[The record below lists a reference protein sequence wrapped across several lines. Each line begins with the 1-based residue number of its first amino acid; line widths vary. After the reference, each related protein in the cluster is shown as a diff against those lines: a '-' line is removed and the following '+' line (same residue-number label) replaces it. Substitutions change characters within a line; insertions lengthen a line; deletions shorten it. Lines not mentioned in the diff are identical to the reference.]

1 MSLTEDIREKVKQKE
16 DTLNY
21 IADEIVLTDTK
32 KEDYDGAISTLDNRL
47 VNQINEVD
55 QTLADV
61 QTAYQ
66 ARVNVGCRTDTFWAL
81 TGVTTSTAGVGA
93 NTHYHLLCTKLS
105 LAGYAATTTAG
116 AGTTNVVYPTDGNF
130 AWIDPNTPT
139 VAGIL
144 TMSQYTKYGYIIDN
158 LHGIKYYDS
167 PGTLDIGNTTVGEF
181 IGTVGT
187 SSTVLSVMSPYSD
200 LQRENITNSF
210 SIGDIITCDKSAVF
224 SGQSDTIVGFGSA
237 IASFTG
243 ISTAIGIGTTTIPT
257 ILLKTGAIGFATA
270 PESDGKFVTFTVSS
284 DPVGIRTYNDYAI
297 PFMSNPFS
305 PETLGIMN
313 GRTIGIGHS
322 LYYDVS
328 GLSSSSQSWRPEYA
342 IKGYEDDG
350 IDDYVQP
357 DVGADVIYYLEGFDV
372 RPVFIGGSWASE
384 GDRTMVTNPALGSFA
399 SVYHDCTDTGS
410 GGYTCAAEETAL
422 TAAIG
427 VRDAKEAEFASGLST
442 FNTALDAANA
452 LRLEKKNNYDLKI
465 WGLRQAIGNEV
476 DEINRYKSLNS
487 YIDTEGLD

>member
-1 MSLTEDIREKVKQKE
+1 MSLTDDIREKVKRKE
-16 DTLNY
+16 VSLDS
-21 IADEIVLTDTK
+21 IADEIIITDAK
-32 KEDYDGAISTLDNRL
+32 KEEYDGAISTLDKRL
-47 VNQINEVD
+47 VIQINEVD

-81 TGVTTSTAGVGA
+81 TGVTTSTAGTGS

-116 AGTTNVVYPTDGNF
+116 AGTTNVVYPTDGDF

-158 LHGIKYYDS
+158 LHGIKYYNS
-167 PGTLDIGNTTVGEF
+167 PGTIDIGDTTVGQF

-187 SSTVLSVMSPYSD
+187 SSTVLSIMSPYSD
-200 LQRENITNSF
+200 LNRENISDSF
-210 SIGDIITCDKSAVF
+210 SIGDIVTCDKSAVF
-224 SGQSDTIVGFGSA
+224 AGSSDTIVGFGSA
-237 IASFTG
+237 IASFSG
-243 ISTAIGIGTTTIPT
+243 ISTTIGIGTTTIPT

-297 PFMSNPFS
+297 PFISNPFS

-313 GRTIGIGHS
+313 GTNIGIGHS

-328 GLSSSSQSWRPEYA
+328 GLSSSTQSWRPEYA
-342 IKGYEDDG
+342 IEGYDEV
-350 IDDYVQP
+350 DDYVEP
-357 DVGADVIYYLEGFDV
+357 AVGADTIPYKEGFDV
-372 RPVFIGGSWASE
+372 RPVLFGGTWAEE
-384 GDRTMVTNPALGSFA
+384 GDRTTMTNSLFTWSI
-399 SVYHDCTDTGS
+399 YEDCTDT
-410 GGYTCAAEETAL
+410 YTCAAEETAL

-427 VRDAKEAEFASGLST
+427 VRDTKEAEFASGIGT

-452 LRLEKKNNYDLKI
+452 LRTEKKNSYDLRI
-465 WGLRQAIGNEV
+465 WSFRQAMGHEV
-476 DEINRYKSLNS
+476 DEINRYNILKD

>member
-1 MSLTEDIREKVKQKE
+1 MSLTDDINEKIKQKE
-16 DTLNY
+16 VSLDG
-21 IADEIVLTDTK
+21 IADEIVVTDTK
-32 KEDYDGAISTLDNRL
+32 KEDYDGAISTLDKRL
-47 VNQINEVD
+47 VIQINEVD

-81 TGVTTSTAGVGA
+81 TGVTTSTAGTGS

-116 AGTTNVVYPTDGNF
+116 AGTTNVVYPTDGDF
-130 AWIDPNTPT
+130 AWIDPKNTSLA
-139 VAGIL
+139 AGIV

-167 PGTLDIGNTTVGEF
+167 PVCVDIGDTTVGQF

-187 SSTVLSVMSPYSD
+187 SSTVLSIMSPYSD
-200 LQRENITNSF
+200 LGRENISDSF
-210 SIGDIITCDKSAVF
+210 SIGDIVTCDKSAVF
-224 SGQSDTIVGFGSA
+224 VGQSDTIVGFGSA
-237 IASFTG
+237 IASFSG
-243 ISTAIGIGTTTIPT
+243 ISTTIGIGTTTIPT
-257 ILLKTGAIGFATA
+257 ILLKSGAIGFATA

-297 PFMSNPFS
+297 PFISNPFS

-313 GRTIGIGHS
+313 GRNIGAGHS
-322 LYYDVS
+322 VYYNNT
-328 GLSSSSQSWRPEYA
+328 GFASSPQSWRPEHA
-342 IKGYEDDG
+342 IEGYEPEV
-350 IDDYVQP
+350 DDYVEP
-357 DVGADVIYYLEGFDV
+357 DVGAGSIYYKEGFDV
-372 RPVFIGGSWASE
+372 RPVLFGGIWAEE
-384 GDRTMVTNPALGSFA
+384 GDRTTMTNSLFTWSI
-399 SVYHDCTDTGS
+399 YEDCTDT
-410 GGYTCAAEETAL
+410 YTCAAEETAL

-427 VRDAKEAEFASGLST
+427 VRDTKEAEFASGIGT

-452 LRLEKKNNYDLKI
+452 LRTEKKNSYDLRI
-465 WGLRQAIGNEV
+465 WSFRQAMGHEV
-476 DEINRYKSLNS
+476 DEINRYNSLKD

>member
-1 MSLTEDIREKVKQKE
+1 MSLTEDIKAKIKRKE
-16 DTLNY
+16 DTLDA
-21 IADEIVLTDTK
+21 IADEIIVIDAQ
-32 KEDYDGAISTLDNRL
+32 KEDFDGAISTLDNRL

-66 ARVNVGCRTDTFWAL
+66 ARVNVGCRTDMFWAL
-81 TGVTTSTAGVGA
+81 AGVTTSTAGVGA

-116 AGTTNVVYPTDGNF
+116 AGTTNVVYPTDGDF
-130 AWIDPNTPT
+130 AWINPKDTSLAT
-139 VAGIL
+139 GIV

-167 PGTLDIGNTTVGEF
+167 PGTLDIGDTTVGEF

-187 SSTVLSVMSPYSD
+187 SSTVLSVMTPYSD
-200 LQRENITNSF
+200 LERENITNSF
-210 SIGDIITCDKSAVF
+210 SIGDLVTCDKSSVF

-270 PESDGKFVTFTVSS
+270 PESNGKFVTFTVSS

-297 PFMSNPFS
+297 DFGANPFS

-357 DVGADVIYYLEGFDV
+357 DVGADVIYYLEGFAN

-384 GDRTMVTNPALGSFA
+384 GDRTIVTNPISFA
-399 SVYHDCTDTGS
+399 SVYEACTDT
-410 GGYTCAAEETAL
+410 YTCSAEEAAL
-422 TAAIG
+422 TAAIA

-442 FNTALDAANA
+442 FNTSLDAANA
-452 LRLEKKNNYDLKI
+452 LRTEKKNNYDLKI
-465 WGLRQAIGNEV
+465 WGLRQAIGHEV

>member
-1 MSLTEDIREKVKQKE
+1 MSLTEDIKEKIKE
-16 DTLNY
+16 KGDSLDA
-21 IADEIVLTDTK
+21 IADEIVLIDTK

-81 TGVTTSTAGVGA
+81 TGVTTSTAGTGA

-130 AWIDPNTPT
+130 AWINPKDTSLAT
-139 VAGIL
+139 GIV

-167 PGTLDIGNTTVGEF
+167 PVTLDIGDTTIGEF

-187 SSTVLSVMSPYSD
+187 SSTVLSVMTPYLD
-200 LQRENITNSF
+200 LERENITGSF
-210 SIGDIITCDKSAVF
+210 SVGDIVTCDKSNVF
-224 SGQSDTIVGFGSA
+224 GGDSDTIVGFGSA

-284 DPVGIRTYNDYAI
+284 DPVGIRTYNDYALR
-297 PFMSNPFS
+297 FGANPFS

-342 IKGYEDDG
+342 VEDFDG
-350 IDDYVQP
+350 VDDYVEP
-357 DVGADVIYYLEGFDV
+357 DVGADVIYYLEAFAN

-384 GDRTMVTNPALGSFA
+384 GDRTMVTNPVSFA
-399 SVYHDCTDTGS
+399 SVYEACTDT
-410 GGYTCAAEETAL
+410 YTCSAEEAAL
-422 TAAIG
+422 IAAIA

-452 LRLEKKNNYDLKI
+452 LR
-465 WGLRQAIGNEV
+465 
-476 DEINRYKSLNS
+476 
-487 YIDTEGLD
+487 TE

>member
-1 MSLTEDIREKVKQKE
+1 MSLTEDIKATIKKKE

-21 IADEIVLTDTK
+21 IADEIVVTDTQ
-32 KEDYDGAISTLDNRL
+32 KEDVDGAISTLDNRL

-66 ARVNVGCRTDTFWAL
+66 ARVNVGCRTDMFWAL
-81 TGVTTSTAGVGA
+81 AGVTTSTAGAGS

-130 AWIDPNTPT
+130 AWINPKDTSLT
-139 VAGIL
+139 TGIV

-167 PGTLDIGNTTVGEF
+167 PGTLDVGDTTIGEF

-187 SSTVLSVMSPYSD
+187 SSNVLSVMTPYSD
-200 LQRENITNSF
+200 LERENITGSF
-210 SIGDIITCDKSAVF
+210 SVGDIVTCDKSSVF

-257 ILLKTGAIGFATA
+257 ILLKDGAIGFATA
-270 PESDGKFVTFTVSS
+270 PESNGKFVTFTVSS
-284 DPVGIRTYNDYAI
+284 DPVGIRTYNDYALR
-297 PFMSNPFS
+297 FGANPFS

-328 GLSSSSQSWRPEYA
+328 GLSSSPQSWKPEYA
-342 IKGYEDDG
+342 IKGVDG
-350 IDDYVQP
+350 IDDYVEP
-357 DVGADVIYYLEGFDV
+357 DVGADVIYYLEGFAN
-372 RPVFIGGSWASE
+372 RPVFIGGSWPSE
-384 GDRTMVTNPALGSFA
+384 GDRTVVTNPVSFA
-399 SVYHDCTDTGS
+399 SVYEACTDT
-410 GGYTCAAEETAL
+410 YTCSAEEAAL
-422 TAAIG
+422 TAAIA
-427 VRDAKEAEFASGLST
+427 VRDAKEAAFASGLST
-442 FNTALDAANA
+442 FNTSLDAANA

-465 WGLRQAIGNEV
+465 WGLRQAIGQEV
-476 DEINRYKSLNS
+476 DEINRYNSLND

>member
-1 MSLTEDIREKVKQKE
+1 MSLTEDIKAKIKRKE
-16 DTLNY
+16 DTLDA
-21 IADEIVLTDTK
+21 IADEIIVIDTQ
-32 KEDYDGAISTLDNRL
+32 KEDFDGAISTLDNRL

-81 TGVTTSTAGVGA
+81 TGVTTSTAGSGTD
-93 NTHYHLLCTKLS
+93 THYHLLCTKLS

-116 AGTTNVVYPTDGNF
+116 AGTTNVVYPTDGDF
-130 AWIDPNTPT
+130 AWINPKDTSLAT
-139 VAGIL
+139 GIV

-167 PGTLDIGNTTVGEF
+167 PGTLDIGDTTVGEF

-187 SSTVLSVMSPYSD
+187 SSTVLSVMTPYSD
-200 LQRENITNSF
+200 LERENITNSF
-210 SIGDIITCDKSAVF
+210 SIGDLVTCDKSSVF

-270 PESDGKFVTFTVSS
+270 PESNGKFVTFTVSS

-297 PFMSNPFS
+297 DFGANPFS

-342 IKGYEDDG
+342 IEGYDEV
-350 IDDYVQP
+350 DDYVQP
-357 DVGADVIYYLEGFDV
+357 DVGADVIYYLEGFAN
-372 RPVFIGGSWASE
+372 RPVFIGGSWPSE
-384 GDRTMVTNPALGSFA
+384 GDRTVVTNPVSFA
-399 SVYHDCTDTGS
+399 SVYEACTDT
-410 GGYTCAAEETAL
+410 YTCSAEEAAL
-422 TAAIG
+422 TDAIA

-465 WGLRQAIGNEV
+465 WGLRQAMGSEV

>member
-1 MSLTEDIREKVKQKE
+1 MSLTEDIREKIKQKE
-16 DTLNY
+16 ASLDA
-21 IADEIVLTDTK
+21 IADEIVVTDTK
-32 KEDYDGAISTLDNRL
+32 KEDYDGAISTVDTRL
-47 VNQINEVD
+47 VNQINEVN

-66 ARVNVGCRTDTFWAL
+66 DRINVGCRTDMFWAL
-81 TGVTTSTAGVGA
+81 TGITTSPAGVG
-93 NTHYHLLCTKLS
+93 TGVDSHYHLLCTKLS

-130 AWIDPNTPT
+130 AWINPKDTSLA
-139 VAGIL
+139 AGIV

-158 LHGIKYYDS
+158 LHGIKYYNS
-167 PGTLDIGNTTVGEF
+167 PGTIDIGDTTVGQF

-187 SSTVLSVMSPYSD
+187 SSTVLSIMSPYSD
-200 LQRENITNSF
+200 LNRENISDSF
-210 SIGDIITCDKSAVF
+210 SIGDIITSSKSSVF
-224 SGQSDTIVGFGSA
+224 GGLSDTIVGFGSA
-237 IASFTG
+237 IASFSG
-243 ISTAIGIGTTTIPT
+243 ISTTIGIGTTTVPT

-313 GRTIGIGHS
+313 GRNIGAGHS
-322 LYYDVS
+322 LYYNNT
-328 GLSSSSQSWRPEYA
+328 GFASSPQSWRPEYA
-342 IKGYEDDG
+342 IEGYEPEV
-350 IDDYVQP
+350 DDYVEP
-357 DVGADVIYYLEGFDV
+357 DVGAGSIYYKEGFDV
-372 RPVFIGGSWASE
+372 RPVLFGGTWAEE
-384 GDRTMVTNPALGSFA
+384 GDMTVMTNSLFTWSI
-399 SVYHDCTDTGS
+399 YEDCTDT
-410 GGYTCAAEETAL
+410 YTCAAEETAL

-427 VRDAKEAEFASGLST
+427 VRDTKEAEFASGIGT

-452 LRLEKKNNYDLKI
+452 LRTEKKKSYDLKI
-465 WGLRQAIGNEV
+465 WSLRQAIGYEV
-476 DEINRYKSLNS
+476 DEINRYNSLND

>member
-1 MSLTEDIREKVKQKE
+1 MSLTEDVREKIKQKE
-16 DTLNY
+16 ASLDG
-21 IADEIVLTDTK
+21 IADEIVVTDTK
-32 KEDYDGAISTLDNRL
+32 KEDYDGAISTVDTRL

-66 ARVNVGCRTDTFWAL
+66 DRINVGCRTDMFWAL
-81 TGVTTSTAGVGA
+81 TGVTTSTAGAGS
-93 NTHYHLLCTKLS
+93 NTHYWMQCTKLS
-105 LAGYAATTTAG
+105 LAGYASSIAAAGVQTNSVYPLPGMFTWLDPNGYNSGTFTAG
-116 AGTTNVVYPTDGNF
+116 
-130 AWIDPNTPT
+130 INTMP
-139 VAGIL
+139 A
-144 TMSQYTKYGYIIDN
+144 QTKYGFIVDY
-158 LHGIKYYDS
+158 LHGIRYHDS
-167 PGTLDIGNTTVGEF
+167 PCTLDIGDTTVGQF

-187 SSTVLSVMSPYSD
+187 SSTVLSIMSPYSD
-200 LQRENITNSF
+200 LNRENISDSF
-210 SIGDIITCDKSAVF
+210 SIGDIVTCDKSAVF
-224 SGQSDTIVGFGSA
+224 GGLSDTIVGFGSA
-237 IASFTG
+237 IASFSG
-243 ISTAIGIGTTTIPT
+243 ISTTIGIGTTTIPT

-297 PFMSNPFS
+297 PFISNPFS

-342 IKGYEDDG
+342 IEGYEPEV
-350 IDDYVQP
+350 DDYVEP
-357 DVGADVIYYLEGFDV
+357 DVGAGSIYYKEGFDV
-372 RPVFIGGSWASE
+372 RPVLLGGIWAEE
-384 GDRTMVTNPALGSFA
+384 GDRTTMTNSLFTWSI
-399 SVYHDCTDTGS
+399 YEDCTDT
-410 GGYTCAAEETAL
+410 YTCAAEETAL

-427 VRDAKEAEFASGLST
+427 VRDTKEAEFASGIGT

-452 LRLEKKNNYDLKI
+452 LRTEKKNNYDLRI
-465 WGLRQAIGNEV
+465 WSFRQAMGHEV
-476 DEINRYKSLNS
+476 DEINRYNSLND

>member
-1 MSLTEDIREKVKQKE
+1 MSLTEDIKATIKKKE

-21 IADEIVLTDTK
+21 IADEIVVTDTQ
-32 KEDYDGAISTLDNRL
+32 KEDVDGAISTLDNRL

-66 ARVNVGCRTDTFWAL
+66 ARVNVGCRTDMFWAL
-81 TGVTTSTAGVGA
+81 AGVTTSTAGAGS

-130 AWIDPNTPT
+130 AWINPKDTSLAT
-139 VAGIL
+139 GIV

-167 PGTLDIGNTTVGEF
+167 PGTLDVGDTTVGEF

-187 SSTVLSVMSPYSD
+187 SSTVLSVMTPYSN
-200 LQRENITNSF
+200 LERENITDSF
-210 SIGDIITCDKSAVF
+210 SVGDIVTCDKSSVF

-257 ILLKTGAIGFATA
+257 ILLKDGAIGFATA
-270 PESDGKFVTFTVSS
+270 PESNGKFVTFTVSS
-284 DPVGIRTYNDYAI
+284 DPVGIRTYNDYALR
-297 PFMSNPFS
+297 FGANPFS

-328 GLSSSSQSWRPEYA
+328 GLSSSPQSWKPEYA
-342 IKGYEDDG
+342 IKGVDG
-350 IDDYVQP
+350 IDDYVEP
-357 DVGADVIYYLEGFDV
+357 DVGADVIYYLEGFAN
-372 RPVFIGGSWASE
+372 RPVFIGGSWPSE
-384 GDRTMVTNPALGSFA
+384 GDRTIVTNPVSFA
-399 SVYHDCTDTGS
+399 SVYEACTDT
-410 GGYTCAAEETAL
+410 YTCSAEEAAL
-422 TAAIG
+422 TAAIA
-427 VRDAKEAEFASGLST
+427 VRDAKEAAFASGLST

-452 LRLEKKNNYDLKI
+452 LRTEKKNSYDLKI
-465 WGLRQAIGNEV
+465 WGLRQAIGKEV
-476 DEINRYKSLNS
+476 DEINRYNSLND